1 LQQIKTSVLLN
12 AVKRKPWEFHH
23 EDITLKKLLGAGAF
37 GEVHAGEAKIIKDE
51 AQLIH
56 AKEKI
61 KELMHEAR
69 LMRHYDHDNVVRI
82 YGVAVDR
89 EPLMILIELVK
100 GGSILDDLRKRHSTI
115 TNEEKLNNM
124 VLGSAKGIAYLHS
137 KGCIHRDIAARNV
150 LYTNKK
156 VVSSVQI

>member
-1 LQQIKTSVLLN
+1 MNCEECCDVVVSSFTTANECAASIVLFRYYLRDN
-12 AVKRKPWEFHH
+12 QKFQ
-23 EDITLKKLLGAGAF
+23 
-37 GEVHAGEAKIIKDE
+37 AKIIKDE